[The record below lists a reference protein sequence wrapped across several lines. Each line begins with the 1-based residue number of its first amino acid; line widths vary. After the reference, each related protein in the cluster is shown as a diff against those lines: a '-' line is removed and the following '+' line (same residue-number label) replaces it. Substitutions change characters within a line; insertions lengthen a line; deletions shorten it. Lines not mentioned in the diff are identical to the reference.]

1 MPPPEAGRFAVTEPI
16 APESRFHVQSLR
28 RRLVLSLL
36 AFPALAAIGAV
47 GYMLIEG
54 WSFSDALFMAATT
67 ITTVG
72 FGEVQP
78 LSERGRIFTITLLVV
93 GLGAIWYALSVLVG
107 IVVEGE
113 LGLRLEKRR
122 MERRVAELRGHQIVC
137 GFGRVGRQTAESLR
151 RLGRQVVVIDRD
163 LLALD
168 VAHAGQF
175 LTIEGD
181 ATEDATLVRAGIERA
196 GGLVTAL
203 GNDAENVFVTLSA
216 RALNARLPIVA
227 RANEAGSIP
236 KLARAGAA
244 QVVSPYDM
252 AGRQMARLALRPAT
266 VNFVEDLFRGDGGGL
281 LVEDVRIETGSPL
294 DGLTIHESHQHVPH
308 ILILAIRRAQETIA
322 PPPAD
327 LRLTGG
333 DLVAAVGAEPDL
345 LRLERNS
352 QQPLASDAGGGS

>member
-1 MPPPEAGRFAVTEPI
+1 MTEPP
-16 APESRFHVQSLR
+16 ASESNLHVQSLR
-28 RRLVLSLL
+28 LRLALSLL
-36 AFPALAAIGAV
+36 AFPALAAIGAM

-78 LSERGRIFTITLLVV
+78 LSENGRIFTIGLLVV

-113 LGLRLEKRR
+113 LGHRLEKRR
-122 MERRVAELRGHQIVC
+122 MERRVADLSGHQIVC

-151 RLGRQVVVIDRD
+151 RLGREVVVIDRD
-163 LLALD
+163 PLALSL
-168 VAHAGQF
+168 ANGAKF
-175 LTIEGD
+175 LTVEGD
-181 ATEDATLVRAGIERA
+181 AAEDASLVRAGIERA

-216 RALNARLPIVA
+216 RALNSGLSIVA

-236 KLARAGAA
+236 KLVRAGAA

-281 LVEDVRIETGSPL
+281 LVEDVRIEAGSPL
-294 DGLTIHESHQHVPH
+294 DGLTIAEAHQLLPRM
-308 ILILAIRRAQETIA
+308 LILAIRRSQETMA
-322 PPPAD
+322 PPPPD
-327 LRLTGG
+327 LHLAGG

-352 QQPLASDAGGGS
+352 QQSAIAPSGGRS